1 MTNSKISSIQF
12 PVTTCFFTFLYFP
25 PNSFT
30 TIQYL
35 VLATRVHDGTLF
47 PRCAIRVFKGS
58 EDLWAVCWSTQTIWH
73 RLHGPVT
80 WRKVTKAVKWRASK
94 EKQRDSYTCS
104 PERWWILASFPG
116 LPSVQYLLTY
126 SMRNL
131 GSGKVWNITICT
143 PSCQCTLHVRGFVV
157 IVAGRWQWA
166 WIHTQLNSQS
176 DHGYGILQPNRWLHS
191 LIPVLIVWEW
201 DSNQGESAQV
211 QKTYSSISIF
221 NPTPCSTY

>member
-1 MTNSKISSIQF
+1 M
-12 PVTTCFFTFLYFP
+12 
-25 PNSFT
+25 
-30 TIQYL
+30 
-35 VLATRVHDGTLF
+35 LATRVHDGTLF

-131 GSGKVWNITICT
+131 GSGKVWSITICT
-143 PSCQCTLHVRGFVV
+143 PSCQCTLHVRGFVAKWCHCCRTLAV
-157 IVAGRWQWA
+157 SMNT
-166 WIHTQLNSQS
+166 HTAKKSKW
-176 DHGYGILQPNRWLHS
+176 PW
-191 LIPVLIVWEW
+191 VWH
-201 DSNQGESAQV
+201 
-211 QKTYSSISIF
+211 T
-221 NPTPCSTY
+221 STK